1 MSLPIPYH
9 LRETAEIIKST
20 KDTLTLLLR
29 CKCGCEKFT
38 LWENTCT
45 AEERAVLAEYEAQMR
60 PLMRGGRLRIYSDAA
75 GNVHWQKKRFLHPAE
90 EITLP
95 PEPVFASLKR
105 FCVRCAECGTET
117 VLFDSRFHGYDG
129 AVCGT
134 DVPADYEP
142 LMKQKYAKR
151 EPARRIRVELECT
164 VPPEE
169 FAEIMGYGAATDNL
183 YSECFTHIQI
193 AAGMA
198 DGKFRTVL
206 AMETA

>member
-45 AEERAVLAEYEAQMR
+45 AEERAELAAYNEALR
-60 PLMRGGRLRIYSDAA
+60 PLGSGQISIYTDAEGR
-75 GNVHWQKKRFLHPAE
+75 VHWAQKRHQGAVD
-90 EITLP
+90 IVLP
-95 PEPVFASLKR
+95 PEPAFASLKR

-151 EPARRIRVELECT
+151 EPARRIRLELECT

-193 AAGMA
+193 AAGTA